1 MRVSLR
7 GRMARV
13 VAVLGLTAALVL
25 PAAAPAAAADPA
37 VLKIGTTQDLDSLNP
52 YQTALL
58 VGYEIFTLN
67 YDMLVGFGPDNETVP
82 GYADSWTQSADGLTW
97 TFKIRDGMKWS
108 DGQPATAEDAAWTL
122 QYYLDAQKAEVSLGY
137 GYLDPYVLNAAIT
150 AVKATDPTT
159 LTVTTSRK
167 NDRILQMYLPI
178 LPKHVWKDVAI
189 DKVGDF
195 VNKPPVV
202 GTGPYQV
209 VEWTNGQSA
218 RLVRNKSYWGPQGA
232 ADEIVFQFFPDATNA
247 MVDAFKNGELDYIR
261 NPTGL
266 QFDQLKALPGVVAIN
281 AAGNGFTQI
290 NFNSYDKDI
299 PSGGASTKAF
309 RDPAFRAALGY
320 AIDRKALITRVLNGY
335 GTDGTTQVPAWQRAW
350 HTEPNDVRSFDLTVA
365 AQKLEEAGYPLKDGV
380 RYDKEG
386 KALNLSLMFPDSDA
400 SYPKVAQFITDWFGQ
415 IGIKVTSRSTD
426 SGTLGTTEYL
436 DTTIPLKG
444 QLKYDMVIWGWVGD
458 PDPNSLL
465 QILTTDAISD
475 SSDSQWSNAAYD
487 KLYTQQNEAA
497 TSAERKV
504 YIDQMQQL
512 FYDQAPYQILY
523 YDDELHVYRTDKF
536 SNWQTQPKDGG
547 TPFFVNGSI
556 NYTTLQLASAASP
569 SPSAGASADAS
580 GGASADASSAATP
593 APSGSGS
600 ATGSSGNST
609 LLILG
614 ILLVVIGIGAAVVLS
629 RRRRTTVEDE

>member
-1 MRVSLR
+1 
-7 GRMARV
+7 
-13 VAVLGLTAALVL
+13 
-25 PAAAPAAAADPA
+25 
-37 VLKIGTTQDLDSLNP
+37 
-52 YQTALL
+52 
-58 VGYEIFTLN
+58 
-67 YDMLVGFGPDNETVP
+67 
-82 GYADSWTQSADGLTW
+82 
-97 TFKIRDGMKWS
+97 MKWS

-137 GYLDPYVLNAAIT
+137 GYLDPYVTNAAIT

-178 LPKHVWKDVAI
+178 LPKHVWKDVKI

-209 VEWTNGQSA
+209 VEWKNGQSA

-266 QFDQLKALPGVVAIN
+266 QFDQLKTLPGVVAIN

-290 NFNSYDKDI
+290 NFNCYDKDI
-299 PSGGASTKAF
+299 PDGGASTKAF

-320 AIDRKALITRVLNGY
+320 AIDRKALITRVLNSY
-335 GTDGTTQVPAWQRAW
+335 GVDGTTQVPAWQRAW
-350 HTEPNDVRSFDLTVA
+350 HVEPNDVRQFDLTVA

-386 KALNLSLMFPDSDA
+386 KPLNLSLMFPDSDA

-426 SGTLGTTEYL
+426 SGTLGHDRVPRHDDPAQGPAQVRHGHLGLGRRPGPEL
-436 DTTIPLKG
+436 VAP
-444 QLKYDMVIWGWVGD
+444 D
-458 PDPNSLL
+458 PDHRRDQRFERQPVVERGLRH
-465 QILTTDAISD
+465 AVH
-475 SSDSQWSNAAYD
+475 AA
-487 KLYTQQNEAA
+487 ERGGRRA
-497 TSAERKV
+497 TSARV
-504 YIDQMQQL
+504 
-512 FYDQAPYQILY
+512 
-523 YDDELHVYRTDKF
+523 
-536 SNWQTQPKDGG
+536 S
-547 TPFFVNGSI
+547 
-556 NYTTLQLASAASP
+556 
-569 SPSAGASADAS
+569 
-580 GGASADASSAATP
+580 
-593 APSGSGS
+593 
-600 ATGSSGNST
+600 
-609 LLILG
+609 
-614 ILLVVIGIGAAVVLS
+614 
-629 RRRRTTVEDE
+629 

>member
-7 GRMARV
+7 GRMARLAAV
-13 VAVLGLTAALVL
+13 VGLTAALVL
-25 PAAAPAAAADPA
+25 PAGVPATAADTA

-67 YDMLVGFGPDNETVP
+67 YDMLVGFGPNNETVP
-82 GYADSWTQSADGLTW
+82 GYADTWTQSADGLTW
-97 TFKIRDGMKWS
+97 TFKIREGMKWS

-137 GYLDPYVLNAAIT
+137 GYLDPYVTNAAIT

-178 LPKHVWKDVAI
+178 LPKHIWKDVPV

-195 VNKPPVV
+195 VNTPPVV

-209 VEWTNGQSA
+209 VQWTNGQSA
-218 RLVRNKSYWGPQGA
+218 RLVRNRLYWGPQGA
-232 ADEIVFQFFPDATNA
+232 ADEIIFQFFPDATNS

-266 QFDQLKALPGVVAIN
+266 QFDQLKTLPGVVAIN

-290 NFNSYDKDI
+290 NFNCYDKDI
-299 PSGGASTKAF
+299 PEGGASTKAF

-320 AIDRKALITRVLNGY
+320 AIDRKALITRVLNNY
-335 GTDGTTQVPAWQRAW
+335 GVDGTTQVPAWQRAW
-350 HTEPNDVRSFDLTVA
+350 HVEPTDVRTFDLTVA

-426 SGTLGTTEYL
+426 SGTLGTAEYL
-436 DTTIPLKG
+436 DTSIPLKG

-497 TSAERKV
+497 TSEERKGFMT
-504 YIDQMQQL
+504 QMQQL

-569 SPSAGASADAS
+569 SPSAGASSDAS
-580 GGASADASSAATP
+580 AGASAGATP
-593 APSGSGS
+593 VPSGSGS
-600 ATGSSGNST
+600 STGSSGNST
-609 LLILG
+609 LLIVG

-629 RRRRTTVEDE
+629 RRRRTAVEDE